1 MSASPSSSDS
11 RETLNSDDFLCSESL
26 SDVSDDD
33 CPESSRSNVTVP
45 KEDARWS
52 LATYHARREIGSRDP
67 REKRWIETTVA
78 CGPAAT
84 RYKRELWRTYRR
96 RSRGDSPPSRTRRRE
111 RFRIIDDRIEFRI
124 PVDSA
129 GEAMWIS
136 VKNHIYCDSCS
147 QVHREYGVWKK

>member
-11 RETLNSDDFLCSESL
+11 RETLNSDDFFCSESL

-33 CPESSRSNVTVP
+33 DSPESSRSDVTVP

-52 LATYHARREIGSRDP
+52 LATYHARREIGSLDP
-67 REKRWIETTVA
+67 RERLWIETAVA
-78 CGPAAT
+78 CGPAAR

-96 RSRGDSPPSRTRRRE
+96 RSRGDSLPSRTRRRE

-129 GEAMWIS
+129 GETMWIFVES
-136 VKNHIYCDSCS
+136 KHLS
-147 QVHREYGVWKK
+147 R